1 MSDGESI
8 LRKHRLEMLA
18 TGSTD
23 RQIRRWVDDGR
34 MTRVW
39 RGSYHQ
45 GTKLEPWVELALSAR
60 SAAERSAAGLVLSH
74 AAAAAL
80 HGMEVLTFDWRTVE
94 FTRDGRRGGGK
105 DGRRR
110 VHIRRLDAAD
120 IAAVDG
126 IAVTTVARTALDLA
140 LAGTFEQAVCA
151 LDAALRMWITLDELH
166 AAVDRLGRRRGIATL
181 RAAMPEADGRSESV
195 GESRSRALML
205 SWPEIPRPDL
215 QREFFNR
222 AGALEARV
230 DFLFGETVVGEFDGA
245 GKQKQGYDSDAR
257 LKRDTLLM
265 DRGLWPTHWA
275 WKDCAEP
282 DRLRTKLRDALRPH
296 GLLLDSSSRGRFSPA
311 RGLQPDDQ

>member
-23 RQIRRWVDDGR
+23 RQIRRWIDEGM
-34 MTRVW
+34 MTRVR
-39 RGSYHQ
+39 RGTYHQ

-60 SAAERSAAGLVLSH
+60 SAAERSAADLVLSH

-80 HGMEVLTFDWRTVE
+80 HGMEVLTFDWCTVE
-94 FTRDGRRGGGK
+94 FTRDGRRGGSR

-110 VHIRRLDAAD
+110 VHVRRLDAED

-126 IAVTTVARTALDLA
+126 LAVTTVARTALDLA
-140 LAGTFEQAVCA
+140 LAGTFEQAVCS
-151 LDAALRMWITLDELH
+151 LDAALRMGISRGEL
-166 AAVDRLGRRRGIATL
+166 AAAMDRLGRRRGIAML
-181 RAAMPEADGRSESV
+181 RAALPEADGRSESV

-205 SWPEIPRPDL
+205 TWPEIPRPVL

-245 GKQKQGYDSDAR
+245 GKRTKGFDADAR

-265 DRGLWPTHWA
+265 ERGLWPTHWGA
-275 WKDCAEP
+275 GLRRAGSTP
-282 DRLRTKLRDALRPH
+282 DQAPRRSPSARPAARQ
-296 GLLLDSSSRGRFSPA
+296 LLPREFAIRAGVATR
-311 RGLQPDDQ
+311 

>member
-1 MSDGESI
+1 
-8 LRKHRLEMLA
+8 MLA

-74 AAAAAL
+74 AAAAAV
-80 HGMEVLTFDWRTVE
+80 HGMEVLTLDWRTVE
-94 FTRDGRRGGGK
+94 FTRDGRRGGGR

-110 VHIRRLDAAD
+110 VHIRRLDGED
-120 IAAVDG
+120 TTVVDG
-126 IAVTTVARTALDLA
+126 LAVTTVARTALDLA

-151 LDAALRMWITLDELH
+151 LDAALRMGVALDELH
-166 AAVDRLGRRRGIATL
+166 AATDRLGRRRGIAML
-181 RAAMPEADGRSESV
+181 RSAMPEADGRSESV

-205 SWPEIPRPDL
+205 TWPEIPRPDL

-230 DFLFGETVVGEFDGA
+230 DFLFGEVVVGEFDGA
-245 GKQKQGYDSDAR
+245 DKRKKGFDADAR

-265 DRGLWPTHWA
+265 ERCLWPTHWG
-275 WKDCAEP
+275 WKDCTEP
-282 DRLRTKLRDALRPH
+282 DRLRTRLRDALRPH
-296 GLLLDSSSRGRFSPA
+296 GLLLDSSSRGTSSPA
-311 RGLQPDDQ
+311 RGL